1 MIRRGGAAAGRL
13 RRRGQSSVVGVALL
27 LGVTVVTLGV
37 LTASV
42 GVLVE
47 GHAARADAD
56 RVAADLQSGLRP
68 VESTGHR
75 TATVRFGGGRLYTA
89 ERQLRVS
96 DATGTVANVDI
107 GALVYESGDHR
118 VAAVAGAVVRGR
130 GENAWFVDSPPVVG
144 SESNGVLVVGV
155 ANLSANPSSVGG
167 GRVSADLATNV
178 THDRRS
184 LGPGRYE
191 VAVETAAPAAFER
204 YFEQRGATVDRT
216 DRDGDGV
223 VSVVAEFP
231 GRRRAYLVEHRMRLE
246 VTNG

>member
-1 MIRRGGAAAGRL
+1 MTRQCRGPGDHHRT
-13 RRRGQSSVVGVALL
+13 RGQSSVVGVALF
-27 LGVTVVTLGV
+27 LGATVVALGV

-75 TATVRFGGGRLYTA
+75 AATVRFGGGRLYTA
-89 ERQLRVS
+89 ERQVRVS

-107 GALVYESGDHR
+107 GALVYENGDRR

-130 GENAWFVDSPPVVG
+130 GENAWFVESPPVVG
-144 SESNGVLVVGV
+144 SASNGVLVVGA
-155 ANLSANPSSVGG
+155 ANLSATPSSVGG
-167 GRVSADLATNV
+167 GQVTARLATNV

-191 VAVETAAPAAFER
+191 VAIETEAPAAFER
-204 YFEQRGATVDRT
+204 YFVDRGASVSRVDL
-216 DRDGDGV
+216 DGDGI

-246 VTNG
+246 VSNG

>member
-1 MIRRGGAAAGRL
+1 MTRGNGVRADGLPERA
-13 RRRGQSSVVGVALL
+13 QSSVVGVALL

-56 RVAADLQSGLRP
+56 RVAADLRSGLRP

-96 DATGTVANVDI
+96 DATGAVANVDI
-107 GALVYESGDHR
+107 GALVYENGDRR

-130 GENAWFVDSPPVVG
+130 GENAWFAEPPPVVG
-144 SESNGVLVVGV
+144 SESNGVLVVGA

-167 GRVSADLATNV
+167 GRVAADLVTNV

-191 VAVETAAPAAFER
+191 VAVETEAPAAFER
-204 YFEQRGATVDRT
+204 YFAERGATVGRT

-231 GRRRAYLVEHRMRLE
+231 GRRRAYLVEHRTRLE
-246 VTNG
+246 VANG

>member
-1 MIRRGGAAAGRL
+1 MTRNGAPADVRRE
-13 RRRGQSSVVGVALL
+13 RGQSSVVGVALL
-27 LGVTVVTLGV
+27 LGMTVVALGV

-42 GVLVE
+42 GALVE

-75 TATVRFGGGRLYTA
+75 TTTVRFAGGRLYTA
-89 ERQLRVS
+89 ERRLRVS
-96 DATGTVANVDI
+96 DAAGTVAAVDI
-107 GALVYESGDHR
+107 GALVYENADRR

-130 GENAWFVDSPPVVG
+130 GENAWLVEDPPIVG
-144 SESNGVLVVGV
+144 SDSNGVLVVGA
-155 ANLSANPSSVGG
+155 ANLSATPSSVGG
-167 GRVSADLATNV
+167 GVTAKLSANV

-184 LGPGRYE
+184 LGRGRYE
-191 VAVETAAPAAFER
+191 VAVETEAPAAFER
-204 YFEQRGATVDRT
+204 YFADRGASVSRSDL
-216 DRDGDGV
+216 DGDGV

-246 VTNG
+246 VADG

>member
-1 MIRRGGAAAGRL
+1 MTRGHGGTTGRRSD
-13 RRRGQSSVVGVALL
+13 RGQSSVVGVALL
-27 LGVTVVTLGV
+27 LGATVIALGA

-42 GVLVE
+42 GVLVD

-68 VESTGHR
+68 VDSTGHR
-75 TATVRFGGGRLYTA
+75 TATVRFGSGRLYTA

-107 GALVYESGDHR
+107 GALVYEHGDHR

-130 GENAWFVDSPPVVG
+130 DENAWLVDSPPVVG
-144 SESNGVLVVGV
+144 SESNGVLVVGA
-155 ANLSANPSSVGG
+155 ANLSATPSSVGG
-167 GRVSADLATNV
+167 GRVSATLATNV

-184 LGPGRYE
+184 LGPGRYQ
-191 VAVETAAPAAFER
+191 VAIETEAPAAFER
-204 YFEQRGATVDRT
+204 YFADRGATVDRT
-216 DRDGDGV
+216 DLDGDGV
-223 VSVVAEFP
+223 VSVVAAFP
-231 GRRRAYLVEHRMRLE
+231 GRRRAYLVEHRLRLE

>member
-1 MIRRGGAAAGRL
+1 MTSRSGQHAGRS
-13 RRRGQSSVVGVALL
+13 RKRGQSSVVGVALL
-27 LGVTVVTLGV
+27 LGATVVALGV

-47 GHAARADAD
+47 SHTARANAD
-56 RVAADLQSGLRP
+56 RVAADLQSGVRP
-68 VESTGHR
+68 VDSTGHR

-107 GALVYESGDHR
+107 GALVYENGDRR

-130 GENAWFVDSPPVVG
+130 GENAWFVESPPVVG
-144 SESNGVLVVGV
+144 SESNGVLVVGA

-167 GRVSADLATNV
+167 GRVTAEIATNV

-191 VAVETAAPAAFER
+191 VAVETEAPAAFER
-204 YFEQRGATVDRT
+204 YFADRGATVSRT

>member
-1 MIRRGGAAAGRL
+1 MIRRGGAAAGHL

-47 GHAARADAD
+47 DHAARADAD

-75 TATVRFGGGRLYTA
+75 TTTVRFGGGRLYTA

-96 DATGTVANVDI
+96 DATGVVANVDI
-107 GALVYESGDHR
+107 GALVYENGDRR

-130 GENAWFVDSPPVVG
+130 GENAWFAEPPPVVG
-144 SESNGVLVVGV
+144 SESNGVLVVGA

-167 GRVSADLATNV
+167 GRVAADLVTNV

-191 VAVETAAPAAFER
+191 VAVETEAPAAFER
-204 YFEQRGATVDRT
+204 YFEQRGATVGRT

-231 GRRRAYLVEHRMRLE
+231 GRRRAYLAEHRMRLE